1 LGDLGSLLRDFDY
14 KGYNKAMSHIID
26 EVGNTPCIEIPCQK
40 PGVQIFAKCEWFNP
54 SGSVKD
60 RAAAN
65 MIKKGIDAGEVQG
78 KTLIDATSGNTG
90 IAYALYGAS
99 LGIPVELALPENAS
113 DERKLILRN
122 YGVKLHLTS
131 GLEATDGAQRFVDE
145 LVAENKDKYFFPN
158 QYANDHNWKAHV
170 QSTGPEIWHQTKEK
184 ATHFVAGLGTT
195 GTFVGTSRFLQ
206 PKGVHCVSVE
216 PDTPMHGLEGWK
228 HMETA
233 IVPEIYDRSIANDTL
248 TADTARSYELA
259 KAASKYLG
267 LMLSPSAAANLDAAM
282 QIADQ
287 ISQGVIVTVFA
298 DNAMKYLTD
307 QFWSDDAYSIENPFI

>member
-1 LGDLGSLLRDFDY
+1 
-14 KGYNKAMSHIID
+14 MSHIID
-26 EVGNTPCIEIPCQK
+26 HVGNTPCIEIPCQK

-65 MIKKGIDAGEVQG
+65 MIKKGIEAGEVNG

-113 DERKLILRN
+113 EERKLILRN

-131 GLEATDGAQRFVDE
+131 GLEATDGAQRYVDA
-145 LVAENKDKYFFPN
+145 LVNDNKQTYFFPN
-158 QYANDHNWKAHV
+158 QYANDNNWKAHV
-170 QSTGPEIWHQTKEK
+170 ESTGPEIWHQTKERV
-184 ATHFVAGLGTT
+184 THFVAGLGTT
-195 GTFVGTSRFLQ
+195 GTFMGTSRFLQ

-216 PDTPMHGLEGWK
+216 PNTPMHGLEGWK

-233 IVPEIYDRSIANDTL
+233 IVPEIYDNSIANDTL
-248 TADTARSYELA
+248 EADTARSYELA

-282 QIADQ
+282 QLANQ
-287 ISQGVIVTVFA
+287 LNHGVIVTVFA

-307 QFWSDDAYSIENPFI
+307 DYWSDDAYTIDNPFS

>member
-1 LGDLGSLLRDFDY
+1 MSL
-14 KGYNKAMSHIID
+14 IID
-26 EVGNTPCIEIPCQK
+26 NVGNTPCIEIPCK
-40 PGVQIFAKCEWFNP
+40 KSGVRIFAKCEWFNP

-65 MIKKGIDAGEVQG
+65 MIKEGLAAGEIEG

-113 DERKLILRN
+113 EERKLILRN

-131 GLEATDGAQRFVDE
+131 GLEATDGAQRFVDQ
-145 LVAENKDKYFFPN
+145 LVSENQGRYFFPN

-170 QSTGPEIWHQTKEK
+170 KSTGPEIWHQTKQ
-184 ATHFVAGLGTT
+184 AVTHFVAGLGTT

-206 PKGVHCVSVE
+206 PKGVHCISVQ
-216 PDTPMHGLEGWK
+216 PNTPMHGLEGWK

-233 IVPEIYDRSIANDTL
+233 IVPEIYDAGIADDQL
-248 TADTARSYELA
+248 VADTARSYELA
-259 KAASKYLG
+259 KAASRYLG

-282 QIADQ
+282 QLAEQ
-287 ISQGVIVTVFA
+287 INKGVIVTVFA
-298 DNAMKYLTD
+298 DNALKYLTD
-307 QFWSDDAYSIENPFI
+307 QFWSDDAYIIENPFK

>member
-1 LGDLGSLLRDFDY
+1 
-14 KGYNKAMSHIID
+14 MSHIID
-26 EVGNTPCIEIPCQK
+26 EVGNTPCIEIPYKK

-65 MIKKGIDAGEVQG
+65 MIKKGLEAGDVDG

-145 LVAENKDKYFFPN
+145 LVANNKSKYFF
-158 QYANDHNWKAHV
+158 
-170 QSTGPEIWHQTKEK
+170 
-184 ATHFVAGLGTT
+184 
-195 GTFVGTSRFLQ
+195 
-206 PKGVHCVSVE
+206 
-216 PDTPMHGLEGWK
+216 
-228 HMETA
+228 
-233 IVPEIYDRSIANDTL
+233 
-248 TADTARSYELA
+248 
-259 KAASKYLG
+259 
-267 LMLSPSAAANLDAAM
+267 
-282 QIADQ
+282 Q
-287 ISQGVIVTVFA
+287 ISMPTTIIGRLMWHLPGQRFGTKPTNRSPILLPV
-298 DNAMKYLTD
+298 
-307 QFWSDDAYSIENPFI
+307 

>member
-1 LGDLGSLLRDFDY
+1 
-14 KGYNKAMSHIID
+14 MSHIID
-26 EVGNTPCIEIPCQK
+26 EVGNTPCIEIPCKK

-65 MIKKGIDAGEVQG
+65 MIKKGLEAGDVDG

-113 DERKLILRN
+113 EERKLILKN

-145 LVAENKDKYFFPN
+145 LVANNKSKYFFPN
-158 QYANDHNWKAHV
+158 QYANDNNWKAHV
-170 QSTGPEIWHQTKEK
+170 ASTGPEIWHQTNEK
-184 ATHFVAGLGTT
+184 ITHFVAGLGTT

-216 PDTPMHGLEGWK
+216 PNTPMHGLEGWK

-233 IVPEIYDRSIANDTL
+233 IVPEIYDRSVANDTL
-248 TADTARSYELA
+248 EADTARSYELA

-282 QIADQ
+282 QLADH
-287 ISQGVIVTVFA
+287 IKQGVIVTVFA

-307 QFWSDDAYSIENPFI
+307 QFWSDDAYSIDNPFI

>member
-1 LGDLGSLLRDFDY
+1 
-14 KGYNKAMSHIID
+14 MSHIID
-26 EVGNTPCIEIPCQK
+26 HVGNTPCIEIPCQK
-40 PGVQIFAKCEWFNP
+40 PGVQIFAKCEWFP
-54 SGSVKD
+54 FGSS
-60 RAAAN
+60 RSAAAN
-65 MIKKGIDAGEVQG
+65 MIKKGIDAGEVNG

-113 DERKLILRN
+113 EERKLILRN

-131 GLEATDGAQRFVDE
+131 GLEATDGAQRYVDA
-145 LVAENKDKYFFPN
+145 LVAENKATYFFPN
-158 QYANDHNWKAHV
+158 QYANDNNWKAHV
-170 QSTGPEIWHQTKEK
+170 ESTGPEIWHQTKERV
-184 ATHFVAGLGTT
+184 THFVAGLGTT
-195 GTFVGTSRFLQ
+195 GTFMGTARFLQ

-216 PDTPMHGLEGWK
+216 PNTPMHGLEGWK

-233 IVPEIYDRSIANDTL
+233 IVPEIYDNKLADDTL
-248 TADTARSYELA
+248 EADTARSYALA

-282 QIADQ
+282 QLADQ
-287 ISQGVIVTVFA
+287 INQGVIVTVFA

-307 QFWSDDAYSIENPFI
+307 NYWADDAYTIDNPFN